1 MKDRAASQPARGLR
15 VALVHY
21 AAPPVVGGV
30 ERVLAQHAVLLADAG
45 HDVRI
50 VAGTG
55 EAPDPRVAMVQV
67 PLLDPRHAVV
77 ERQRSDLDAGH
88 VPEDFATVVAAL
100 RSSLESALAGVDVLI
115 AHNVASLG
123 LNLAATAALREI
135 AETGAPSRVILWHH
149 DLAWA
154 SVQYRSTLHDG
165 YPWNLLRRSWPGV
178 LHVAVSEIRRA
189 QLATLMGIAPD
200 SITVVPD
207 GIDVAGTMKLEPRSA
222 DLLARIDRMGLDP
235 VLLVP
240 ARVTPRKNIEG
251 ALEVVAAMRSMGRAA
266 GLLVTGPVDPHREA
280 GHDYLARLLTLRSRL
295 SLDDVAW
302 FLATEPSGVPSDAV
316 VNDLYRLSD
325 VLFMPSRDEGFGL
338 PILEAAVHRLPI
350 VCADLPPLRDLAG
363 EAALYVGPDDD
374 PTVSAKRILAHIE
387 ANRSTRLAR
396 RVRSEYSWDAVYRR
410 GIAPLLRRGPGP
422 P

>member
-1 MKDRAASQPARGLR
+1 
-15 VALVHY
+15 
-21 AAPPVVGGV
+21 
-30 ERVLAQHAVLLADAG
+30 
-45 HDVRI
+45 
-50 VAGTG
+50 
-55 EAPDPRVAMVQV
+55 
-67 PLLDPRHAVV
+67 
-77 ERQRSDLDAGH
+77 
-88 VPEDFATVVAAL
+88 
-100 RSSLESALAGVDVLI
+100 
-115 AHNVASLG
+115 
-123 LNLAATAALREI
+123 
-135 AETGAPSRVILWHH
+135 
-149 DLAWA
+149 
-154 SVQYRSTLHDG
+154 
-165 YPWNLLRRSWPGV
+165 
-178 LHVAVSEIRRA
+178 
-189 QLATLMGIAPD
+189 
-200 SITVVPD
+200 
-207 GIDVAGTMKLEPRSA
+207 
-222 DLLARIDRMGLDP
+222 
-235 VLLVP
+235 
-240 ARVTPRKNIEG
+240 
-251 ALEVVAAMRSMGRAA
+251 
-266 GLLVTGPVDPHREA
+266 VTGPVDPHREA

-363 EAALYVGPDDD
+363 EAALYAGPDDD